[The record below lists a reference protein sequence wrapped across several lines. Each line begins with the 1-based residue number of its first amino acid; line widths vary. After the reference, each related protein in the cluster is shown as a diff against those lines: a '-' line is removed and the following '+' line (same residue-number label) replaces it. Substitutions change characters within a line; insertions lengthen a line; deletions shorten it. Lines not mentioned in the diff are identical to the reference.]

1 MGAYPSSRV
10 QIHPPCVGSP
20 DSQCVHI
27 KLRNESLKL
36 KEQSSLIEQ
45 TVTSRYLAS
54 SSRVS
59 PSTSHFFTKD
69 SKHAQIE
76 FPTSTDLA
84 ISFSPQDTSTL
95 SPQPNERLRCAGTQL
110 SPNITTMI
118 STVAYSGV
126 ACHFVPQSEVQ
137 PASSERSEFVDVS
150 SEVAIVCPISALTE
164 NELKRLLHLCLS
176 LKDCKPVLTS
186 LSHSLIVTNGSLYPY
201 RQYVVCHGENIL
213 VSKEVSLAEY
223 TKDISS
229 LENVMTRDSSLS
241 NCSIV
246 GGVSD
251 SSDDNVSLSF
261 HREGVSPSMNVSQF
275 KRPVWYFM
283 DSLMIRLS
291 PGTLDS
297 LKCYA
302 PFAWVIRECCKALPA
317 KVSDLLLSEFSQ
329 TVEQGK
335 FNLRVVSSTA
345 ISIALCELLGE
356 VGITPD
362 SIITGNAIGYLTL
375 CYLDGVLTIKQCMQV
390 AHFIDQISSRDDVPE
405 GASAAIVGLTST
417 ECTAMCPDNVYV
429 SCVHGANSV
438 SITGEK
444 EAVVSFVTKLEQ
456 EAIAHVELISSS
468 CLPVQTPLIQ
478 STFDTDALSA
488 LRSIIR
494 TPKPL
499 STKCV
504 VALDT
509 DSPQLECSAE
519 VLMCALTYPAN
530 FLRVFETFPRN
541 GIILDLGS
549 TPPLHAA
556 LRVQA
561 LSSDNTSLTVI
572 PVLSHN
578 EPDPSIALMQ
588 VIGDCHNAGLNVN
601 PLRLFDTGEQSQPI
615 SPCASETICRSDP
628 STRKDTTNTSPLNKY
643 PSSLICATTDLVSV
657 IGEKMKINEYMVNGV
672 ATVPT
677 AYPLMLVWKTLAD
690 KESRLFIDLPVI
702 FEDVTFHCM
711 IDLSKDKQSSLCILI
726 SSLSGHFEVSVND
739 KVLVASGRI
748 VITRAHHA
756 KHYVPV
762 QRYKGE
768 SVCNKKGGNTADC
781 TACTSNDISTT
792 NKCVDYKTALDH
804 NTSQTTLKNAVSST
818 DVMVLKQQ
826 DLYKE
831 LSLKGHQIGDCFQV
845 LSKASDLLLNE
856 CELSLAFT
864 TDIEMLVALIESAFQ
879 MGVLQHTSSSCNSV
893 LCPSAIQS
901 LQITPHMLASSHK
914 TCTSTTLYYNA
925 PTDTYYTDGYLLTGL
940 KFIFQTR
947 RQCQEL
953 QPRIE
958 RYMFQPYF
966 QYILDKHDPSSQEIK
981 TLMDIV
987 VENTSTRKLSVLH
1000 VVNADGCNSV
1010 CLDQELHTQVGE
1022 FARAC
1027 SVADVIQDTVD
1038 LSELLHKGEHTKVFV
1053 AATGDVKLYDLI
1065 VVSDV
1070 NANPDVDV
1078 KALLSDKQSS
1088 LLNKLIPGGFLLIK
1102 EPLSSYESS
1111 RSDSPQ
1117 KSISSDAQKSNL
1129 YCVARRH
1136 FTNTEIATD
1145 SEGVMLLYHHVPDD
1159 VITNSDVAV
1168 VKVSMKDKSLPW
1180 IAQLKKLLK
1189 QKVSPKRIYC
1199 VSDFEPECPSG
1210 ILGMT
1215 NCLRLESYGDRV
1227 RCVYLRDSKLEESEF
1242 YSSTIW
1248 QQIRTRDML
1257 MNVIKNDQLGSYRH
1271 LKLTVNKVCLSP
1283 SVDFPIVSRTKS
1295 KEMLSSTSKANLDI
1309 DFQELAQEEIPSDTE
1324 VYSCGSHYPNI
1335 GHPTFSSLKSDQFD
1349 ATSPRFH
1356 CHPHKSYIITGG
1368 LGGFGLELATW
1379 LAEHGARKLI
1389 LTSRSGIKTSYQARK
1404 LNMLQASSVDVIV
1417 SNLDVSR
1424 ESQAHELMDMA
1435 VNSFKI
1441 DSMGS
1446 REIGGIFHLAVV
1458 LRDCK
1463 FESQSAKRFQTVMG
1477 PKSTG
1482 ALNLDK
1488 ALHHLSTLE
1497 HNVKQ
1502 TLFVVFSSA
1511 SSGIGH
1517 ATQSSYGFANSS
1529 MERLC
1534 EERQRQGLHGLAV
1547 QWGAIGD
1554 VGVLYNMMGGRDV
1567 ESIGGTRSQ
1576 PLHSCLFS
1584 LEIILNLPVPAPP
1597 VVSCYVPAL
1606 NEVIKTRDDN
1616 LLSSET
1622 GLVRTIN
1629 KEIEKENVCCTSASC
1644 SNTESNAIPE
1654 SIDASLVVATG
1665 IPAISSE
1672 TSVSTVSTCDSQSDL
1687 VNVQERTDE

>member
-27 KLRNESLKL
+27 KLPSESLKL
-36 KEQSSLIEQ
+36 EEHSSLIEQ

-54 SSRVS
+54 SSSVS
-59 PSTSHFFTKD
+59 PSTSHHLTKD
-69 SKHAQIE
+69 SKHRQVE

-84 ISFSPQDTSTL
+84 ISSSYQDSSMF
-95 SPQPNERLRCAGTQL
+95 SPQPNERFIRAETQP
-110 SPNITTMI
+110 SPNLTTMI
-118 STVAYSGV
+118 SAVAYSGV

-137 PASSERSEFVDVS
+137 PATSERSKLVDVP
-150 SEVAIVCPISALTE
+150 SEVAIVCPISALTG
-164 NELKRLLHLCLS
+164 NELKRLLHLFLS
-176 LKDCKPVLTS
+176 LKDCKPVLAS

-223 TKDISS
+223 TKDTSS
-229 LENVMTRDSSLS
+229 LENVMTRDNSLS

-246 GGVSD
+246 GGVSE
-251 SSDDNVSLSF
+251 SSDDNVSPSV
-261 HREGVSPSMNVSQF
+261 HREGVSLSKNVCQF
-275 KRPVWYFM
+275 KRPVWYFI
-283 DSLMIRLS
+283 DSLMIHLS
-291 PGTLDS
+291 SSTVDS

-302 PFAWVIRECCKALPA
+302 PFARVIRECCKALPA
-317 KVSDLLLSEFSQ
+317 KVSDLLLSELSQ
-329 TVEQGK
+329 TVDQGK

-356 VGITPD
+356 VGLTPD
-362 SIITGNAIGYLTL
+362 SIITGSAIGYLTL

-405 GASAAIVGLTST
+405 GASAAIVGLRST
-417 ECTAMCPDNVYV
+417 ECTAICPDNVYV

-444 EAVVSFVTKLEQ
+444 EAVVSFVKKLEQ
-456 EAIAHVELISSS
+456 EALAYVELISSS
-468 CLPVQTPLIQ
+468 CLPVQTPLMQ
-478 STFDTDALSA
+478 PTFDVDTLSA
-488 LRSIIR
+488 LRSIIG

-509 DSPQLECSAE
+509 DRPQLECSAE

-541 GIILDLGS
+541 GVILDLGS
-549 TPPLHAA
+549 TPSLHSA
-556 LRVQA
+556 LQAQA

-578 EPDPSIALMQ
+578 DPDPSIALMQ
-588 VIGDCHNAGLNVN
+588 VIGECHNAGLNVN
-601 PLRLFDTGEQSQPI
+601 PLRLLDTGELSQTI

-657 IGEKMKINEYMVNGV
+657 IGDGMKINEYMVNGV

-690 KESRLFIDLPVI
+690 NENKLFMDLPVI
-702 FEDVTFHCM
+702 FNDVTFHCM

-739 KVLVASGRI
+739 KVLVASGKI

-756 KHYVPV
+756 KHCVPV
-762 QRYKGE
+762 QRCNGE
-768 SVCNKKGGNTADC
+768 SVCNKKDGSTADC
-781 TACTSNDISTT
+781 TACTNDISTT

-804 NTSQTTLKNAVSST
+804 NTSQTTLKDAVNST
-818 DVMVLKQQ
+818 GVMALKQQ

-831 LSLKGHQIGDCFQV
+831 LSLKGHQIGGCFQV

-856 CELSLAFT
+856 CELSIAST
-864 TDIEMLVALIESAFQ
+864 TDIEMFVTLIESAFQ
-879 MGVLQHTSSSCNSV
+879 MGVLQHTSTSCDDV

-901 LQITPHMLASSHK
+901 LQITPHMLTATHK

-925 PTDTYYTDGYLLTGL
+925 LTGTYYTDGYLLTGL

-947 RQCQEL
+947 RQSQET

-966 QYILDKHDPSSQEIK
+966 QYILDKHDPSSPEIK

-1038 LSELLHKGEHTKVFV
+1038 LSELLHKREHTKAFV
-1053 AATGDVKLYDLI
+1053 TATGDVKLYDLI

-1070 NANPDVDV
+1070 NANPNVDV

-1102 EPLSSYESS
+1102 EPLSSYRSS

-1117 KSISSDAQKSNL
+1117 KSISRDAQKSNL

-1159 VITNSDVAV
+1159 VITNSDFAV

-1189 QKVSPKRIYC
+1189 QKASPKRIYC

-1309 DFQELAQEEIPSDTE
+1309 EVQELTQEEIPADTE

-1335 GHPTFSSLKSDQFD
+1335 GHPTFSSLKSDQFV

-1356 CHPHKSYIITGG
+1356 CHSHKSYIITGG
-1368 LGGFGLELATW
+1368 LGGFGLELASW
-1379 LAEHGARKLI
+1379 LVEHGARKLI
-1389 LTSRSGIKTSYQARK
+1389 LTSRSGIKTAYQARK
-1404 LNMLQASSVDVIV
+1404 LSMLQASGVDVIV
-1417 SNLDVSR
+1417 SNLDVSQ
-1424 ESQAHELMDMA
+1424 ESQAHELLDVA
-1435 VNSFKI
+1435 VNSFKM
-1441 DSMGS
+1441 DSTGS

-1488 ALHHLSTLE
+1488 ALHHLSTLG

-1511 SSGIGH
+1511 SSGLGH

-1534 EERQRQGLHGLAV
+1534 EERQKQGLHGLAV

-1554 VGVLYNMMGGRDV
+1554 VGVLYNMMGDRDV

-1576 PLHSCLFS
+1576 PLHSCLLS
-1584 LEIILNLPVPAPP
+1584 LEIILSLPVPAPP

-1622 GLVRTIN
+1622 GLVSTIN